1 MQCVDQSD
9 CLLGTTY
16 CTIHNMS
23 ILAREHIKMVAS
35 THEKTS
41 ALFLAG
47 YSIQECAL
55 YIGPHLPGVLGKCQ
69 RSALEL

>member
-1 MQCVDQSD
+1 M
-9 CLLGTTY
+9 
-16 CTIHNMS
+16 
-23 ILAREHIKMVAS
+23 AAS